1 MSMEKRNLQLRNTN
15 RWRSRKLLRG
25 VEKREI
31 FCYNCGDPD
40 HFSSNCTR
48 PKICFI
54 CQKKDHMVNKCPE
67 WKSPQRVAQYFGSAN
82 QGLGFLH
89 VEVDPREDRIRLWDA
104 SDNHG
109 VLTIEEGEMEQAEI
123 VQKLKLMFDKE
134 WNWRLKPM
142 DDYRYMVKFPPSKR
156 VGNIA
161 MGDVIWF
168 PLNKEGV
175 MASLKAWDGEIQPI
189 GRLKEAWVQVRG
201 IPPKWSEWGVFQQ
214 IASTLGKLIDVDW
227 YSLFS
232 SQFAMVRMKIKCKNP
247 VKFPWKES

>member
-1 MSMEKRNLQLRNTN
+1 
-15 RWRSRKLLRG
+15 
-25 VEKREI
+25 
-31 FCYNCGDPD
+31 
-40 HFSSNCTR
+40 
-48 PKICFI
+48 
-54 CQKKDHMVNKCPE
+54 MVNKCPE

-168 PLNKEGV
+168 PLNKGV

-201 IPPKWSEWGVFQQ
+201 IPPQVE
-214 IASTLGKLIDVDW
+214 
-227 YSLFS
+227 
-232 SQFAMVRMKIKCKNP
+232 
-247 VKFPWKES
+247 